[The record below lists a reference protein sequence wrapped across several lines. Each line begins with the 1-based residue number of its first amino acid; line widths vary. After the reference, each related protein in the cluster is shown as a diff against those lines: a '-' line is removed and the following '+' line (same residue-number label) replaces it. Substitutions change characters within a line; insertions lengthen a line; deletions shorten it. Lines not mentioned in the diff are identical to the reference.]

1 MTEVLITSQDILV
14 ISTRLEREVVKFSL
28 TEVFAMKYVGIDVAK
43 ETHYGCVT
51 SQNNKILIAPFSFKN
66 DIDGY
71 NLFLSKF
78 KKFPKSDVVIGLEST
93 GVYGENLIAF
103 LSGHGYKI
111 ALINPIE
118 TSELRRKRVRK
129 AKTDKIDSK
138 TICKYLFQEEY
149 RLLEQHELS
158 VLELRGICRFRQSLV
173 KQNARLK
180 IQLVSYLDVVFP
192 EYHTLFSTVHGKASY
207 AVLSE
212 FSSPAA
218 ISKAN
223 ITKLE
228 NTLKSASRGRFGRV
242 KAEELKELA
251 KKSIGNNSHDKGFQI
266 THTIAQI
273 RLFDSQLDDTENHLK
288 KLWNDIDTVL
298 KTIPGIGA
306 IDGAM
311 IYSEIGNISRFS
323 RPDQL
328 IAFAGLDPVTSQ
340 SGNFRAQSTEMSKRG
355 SPYLRYALV
364 NAAWNVSMNN
374 STFGEYYNLKLA
386 EKGRHY
392 RALGHVAGKLTRVI
406 FAMLKNNMNFNLT

>member
-1 MTEVLITSQDILV
+1 
-14 ISTRLEREVVKFSL
+14 
-28 TEVFAMKYVGIDVAK
+28 MKYVGVDVAK
-43 ETHYGCVT
+43 QTHWACIT
-51 SQNNKILIAPFSFKN
+51 SQNNKVLTPPFSFAN

-78 KKFPKSDVVIGLEST
+78 KKFSKDDVVVGLEST

-103 LSGHGYKI
+103 LSERDYKI

-118 TSELRRKRVRK
+118 TSGMSRKRIRN

-138 TICKYLFQEEY
+138 GICKFLFSDEY
-149 RLLEQHELS
+149 RLLKSQELA
-158 VLELRGICRFRQSLV
+158 VLEIRGICRFRQTLK

-180 IQLVSYLDVVFP
+180 VQLVSYLDVVFP
-192 EYHTLFSTVHGKASY
+192 EYHTLFYSIHGKGSY

-218 ISKAN
+218 IAKAS
-223 ITKLE
+223 ITRLE
-228 NTLKSASRGRFGRV
+228 NVLKYASRGHFGRTEAEAL
-242 KAEELKELA
+242 KALA
-251 KKSIGNNSHDKGFQI
+251 KNSIGNNNNDKGFQI

-273 RLFDSQLDDTENHLK
+273 RLIESQLNDTEKHLT
-288 KLWNDIDTVL
+288 KLWSEVDTVL
-298 KTIPGIGA
+298 KTIPGIGV

-311 IYSEIGNISRFS
+311 IYSEIGDISRFC

-328 IAFAGLDPVTSQ
+328 IAFAGLDPATKQ
-340 SGNFRAQSTEMSKRG
+340 SGNFRAASTKMSKRG
-355 SPYLRYALV
+355 SPFLRYALI

-374 STFGEYYNLKLA
+374 ATFGEYYNLKLS

-392 RALGHVAGKLTRVI
+392 KALGHVAGKLCRVI
-406 FAMLKNNMNFNLT
+406 FAMLKNNMKFNLP